1 MLRVDFKH
9 SELISETVTIMEF
22 FGGENS
28 HALQFGKPVQS
39 HLAQKADPKRGNFG
53 LHWAEIG
60 SSAVHPSEA
69 LGPSAAADLQTYAD
83 VKTWERYRC
92 NKKPIRPVE

>member
-39 HLAQKADPKRGNFG
+39 HLAQKADPKRGNF
-53 LHWAEIG
+53 
-60 SSAVHPSEA
+60 
-69 LGPSAAADLQTYAD
+69 
-83 VKTWERYRC
+83 
-92 NKKPIRPVE
+92 